1 MKRRKFLTT
10 TSILSAATL
19 LPLTNCTMKNNPK
32 FKLGYQLFS
41 VHEDMVKDTL
51 GTLQALKAMGYE
63 DFETYGFDDKEVTYY
78 GIKAADFKKLL
89 DELDLTATSGHYGF
103 SDYLHQPADDLKRF
117 VDQCIKGAK
126 ALNKPYITWPWL
138 APDLRTMDNYKLLA
152 KKLNVIGEQV
162 NSAGLGFAYHNHGF
176 EFENHN
182 GEIGYDI
189 IMKETDPDLVKLQI
203 DMYWVMH
210 SSKLT
215 PAQWI
220 DKQPGRFV
228 MWHIKDM
235 DKVTRDYTELGNG
248 SIDYTKIL
256 PDPITSGL
264 EYYYIEQGG
273 NFTHSAMQS
282 AATSADY
289 LKKHLQD
296 RL

>member
-32 FKLGYQLFS
+32 FKIGYQLFS

-138 APDLRTMDNYKLLA
+138 APDLRTMDNLSL
-152 KKLNVIGEQV
+152 I
-162 NSAGLGFAYHNHGF
+162 
-176 EFENHN
+176 
-182 GEIGYDI
+182 
-189 IMKETDPDLVKLQI
+189 
-203 DMYWVMH
+203 
-210 SSKLT
+210 
-215 PAQWI
+215 
-220 DKQPGRFV
+220 
-228 MWHIKDM
+228 HI
-235 DKVTRDYTELGNG
+235 
-248 SIDYTKIL
+248 
-256 PDPITSGL
+256 
-264 EYYYIEQGG
+264 
-273 NFTHSAMQS
+273 
-282 AATSADY
+282 
-289 LKKHLQD
+289 
-296 RL
+296 